1 MGLCSYH
8 AYVDASEG
16 PARVR
21 VEATCGLYGAAVEA
35 VTGAWRVEPRGG
47 VVRLEYHSPWPRG
60 FGVASSPCRPL
71 LLPEPWPPFTP
82 VDAEIVVDHPV
93 GLDLH
98 GLPERRTAVTPG
110 TQRTLLGGRGYVAL
124 AVVERGD
131 VLGAV
136 EARVDAL
143 EALGAGAPLYSGIG
157 ELDRV
162 LECEAARGMDRWAW
176 CLERLGGPGLNGLL
190 WRVAALPPGW
200 ERACLVARL
209 YAALRARSGR
219 DPLTGLLRVDS
230 WVLPVVV
237 RGRVLMASEDAVV
250 GLRRGG
256 VEEWRRLGPGT
267 VPLEGYEE
275 AALLCRDCWL
285 RLPAPES

>member
-1 MGLCSYH
+1 MGLCSYR
-8 AYVDASEG
+8 AYVDASES

-21 VEATCGLYGAAVEA
+21 VEATCGLYGAAVESA
-35 VTGAWRVEPRGG
+35 RGLWRVEPRGG
-47 VVRLEYHSPWPRG
+47 VVELEYRSPWPRG
-60 FGVASSPCRPL
+60 PGVAASPCRPL

-82 VDAEIVVDHPV
+82 VDAEIVVDHAV

-98 GLPERRTAVTPG
+98 GLPERRTAVTPRV
-110 TQRTLLGGRGYVAL
+110 QRTVLAGHGYVVVAL
-124 AVVERGD
+124 VERRD

-143 EALGAGAPLYSGIG
+143 EALGAGAPLYSGVE

-162 LECEAARGMDRWAW
+162 LGCEAAEGMDRWAW
-176 CLERLGGPGLNGLL
+176 CLERLGGPGLNELL
-190 WRVAALPPGW
+190 GRVAAMQPGW

-209 YAALRARSGR
+209 YAALHARSGR
-219 DPLTGLLRVDS
+219 GPLTGLLRVDS
-230 WVLPVVV
+230 WVPPVVV
-237 RGRVLMASEDAVV
+237 RGRVLEASEDAVV
-250 GLRRGG
+250 GLRRRG

-285 RLPAPES
+285 RLPAPEA

>member
-1 MGLCSYH
+1 LGLCSYR
-8 AYVDASEG
+8 AYVDASKE

-21 VEATCGLYGAAVEA
+21 VEATCGLYGAAVERL
-35 VTGAWRVEPRGG
+35 TGLWRVEPRGG
-47 VVRLEYHSPWPRG
+47 VVRLEYRSPWPRG
-60 FGVASSPCRPL
+60 FGVAASPCRPL

-82 VDAEIVVDHPV
+82 VDAEIVVDHAL
-93 GLDLH
+93 GLDVH
-98 GLPERRTAVTPG
+98 GLPERRTAATPSL
-110 TQRTLLGGRGYVAL
+110 QRTLLAGRGYVAL
-124 AVVERGD
+124 AVVDRGD
-131 VLGAV
+131 VIGAA

-143 EALGAGAPLYSGIG
+143 GALGAGAPLYSGME

-162 LECEAARGMDRWAW
+162 LACEASGGMDRWAW
-176 CLERLGGPGLNGLL
+176 CLERLGGPGLNSLL
-190 WRVAALPPGW
+190 GGVASMRPGW

-219 DPLTGLLRVDS
+219 DPLAGLLGVDS
-230 WVLPVVV
+230 WALPVVV
-237 RGRVLMASEDAVV
+237 RGRVLSAVEDAVV

-285 RLPAPES
+285 RLPASEA